1 MEKRWDAYLAVALD
15 GDDVEIQVD
24 GHAGDIAQIA
34 AMALADV
41 IVQSSPEKEQAI
53 KMLDDMKNRL
63 DGMLDDAWNARS
75 SEIEYGERQSV
86 RWHCEKDTAIEE
98 AMANRKK
105 AEVVMT
111 IAKAIIDERFESIWK
126 REYGNAP
133 AAPTSD
139 PAAPAEKQ
147 DDPAAAQP
155 ADMDSMMEKIIADA
169 MKQAKEN
176 PGQAQGVMFKVPA
189 GDMPMEEVVKHII
202 SAVDK
207 QARKDKNGG

>member
-98 AMANRKK
+98 AMAKL
-105 AEVVMT
+105 
-111 IAKAIIDERFESIWK
+111 
-126 REYGNAP
+126 
-133 AAPTSD
+133 
-139 PAAPAEKQ
+139 
-147 DDPAAAQP
+147 
-155 ADMDSMMEKIIADA
+155 
-169 MKQAKEN
+169 KEN
-176 PGQAQGVMFKVPA
+176 TNTGCF
-189 GDMPMEEVVKHII
+189 GDCATC
-202 SAVDK
+202 SGAAVDDRAGTGSRPTGCRRRPAFVRGTATWIRAK
-207 QARKDKNGG
+207 RIFWRFSRAMMRRRRKVSMWK

>member
-1 MEKRWDAYLAVALD
+1 MEYAGASGGVAPEPVQSRNAPPDRRFTPIERTKDGEKMEKRWDAYLAVALD

-41 IVQSSPEKEQAI
+41 IVQSSPKKEQAI

-98 AMANRKK
+98 AMAKL
-105 AEVVMT
+105 
-111 IAKAIIDERFESIWK
+111 
-126 REYGNAP
+126 
-133 AAPTSD
+133 
-139 PAAPAEKQ
+139 
-147 DDPAAAQP
+147 
-155 ADMDSMMEKIIADA
+155 
-169 MKQAKEN
+169 KEN
-176 PGQAQGVMFKVPA
+176 TNTGCF
-189 GDMPMEEVVKHII
+189 GDCATC
-202 SAVDK
+202 SGAAVDDRAGTGSRP
-207 QARKDKNGG
+207 QDADDGLPS

>member
-86 RWHCEKDTAIEE
+86 RWHCEKVPLS
-98 AMANRKK
+98 RKQWQ
-105 AEVVMT
+105 
-111 IAKAIIDERFESIWK
+111 S
-126 REYGNAP
+126 
-133 AAPTSD
+133 
-139 PAAPAEKQ
+139 
-147 DDPAAAQP
+147 
-155 ADMDSMMEKIIADA
+155 
-169 MKQAKEN
+169 
-176 PGQAQGVMFKVPA
+176 
-189 GDMPMEEVVKHII
+189 
-202 SAVDK
+202 
-207 QARKDKNGG
+207 

>member
-1 MEKRWDAYLAVALD
+1 MEERWDAYLAVALD

-41 IVQSSPEKEQAI
+41 IVQAI

-98 AMANRKK
+98 AMARLKDNTDTGCFGDC
-105 AEVVMT
+105 AT
-111 IAKAIIDERFESIWK
+111 CS
-126 REYGNAP
+126 G
-133 AAPTSD
+133 
-139 PAAPAEKQ
+139 
-147 DDPAAAQP
+147 AAANDR
-155 ADMDSMMEKIIADA
+155 ADTGSRPQDADDGL
-169 MKQAKEN
+169 
-176 PGQAQGVMFKVPA
+176 P
-189 GDMPMEEVVKHII
+189 
-202 SAVDK
+202 S
-207 QARKDKNGG
+207 